1 VTAIVQVEQLARSFG
16 GVRAVDGV
24 SFVVAEGTSF
34 GVIGPNGA
42 GKTTL
47 FGLLSGDIKPSGG
60 QIRLFGQDVTRWG
73 VPRRTAL
80 GVARTF
86 QTPRGFPN
94 LTVRENI
101 TLAASGHA
109 RSKYALLRPWRSYR
123 ATARLVADTADRF
136 GFGSRLDRLA
146 THLSHGELRQLD
158 IMLALVANP
167 RLLLLDEPAA
177 GLPAAERRQVTEML
191 QQVAPELTLL
201 IIEHDME
208 IVRNVVDEVMVM
220 HHGQV
225 IATGPPDVIRT
236 DKTVQDV
243 YLGAFGRR
251 VTEGDADGGH

>member
-1 VTAIVQVEQLARSFG
+1 VTAIVQVENVARIYG
-16 GVRAVDGV
+16 GVRAVDDV
-24 SFVVAEGTSF
+24 SFEVAEGRSF

-47 FGLLSGDIKPSGG
+47 FGLLSGDIAPSHGH
-60 QIRLFGQDVTRWG
+60 IRLFGRDVTRWG

-80 GVARTF
+80 GVSRTF

-94 LTVRENI
+94 LTVRENV
-101 TLAASGHA
+101 TLAASGHS
-109 RSKYALLRPWRSYR
+109 RSKFSPLRPWRTYR
-123 ATARLVADTADRF
+123 ATARRVEETADRF

-146 THLSHGELRQLD
+146 VHLSHGELRQLD

-177 GLPAAERRQVTEML
+177 GLPVAERRQITEML
-191 QQVAPELTLL
+191 QAVAGELTLL

-225 IATGPPDVIRT
+225 IASGPPDVIRT
-236 DKTVQDV
+236 DQTVQDV

-251 VTEGDADGGH
+251 VTEAGDGGH

>member
-1 VTAIVQVEQLARSFG
+1 VTAVQVEQLARGFG

-24 SFVVAEGTSF
+24 SFEVAEGRAF

-47 FGLLSGDIKPSGG
+47 FGLLSGDIRPSSGR
-60 QIRLFGQDVTRWG
+60 IRLFDHDVTRWST
-73 VPRRTAL
+73 PRRTSL

-86 QTPRGFPN
+86 QTPRGFPD

-101 TLAASGHA
+101 TLAATGHSA
-109 RSKYALLRPWRSYR
+109 SKFSLLRPWWTYR
-123 ATARLVADTADRF
+123 ATRRVVEETAERF

-146 THLSHGELRQLD
+146 VHLSHGELRQLD
-158 IMLALVANP
+158 IMLALVAKP

-177 GLPAAERRQVTEML
+177 GLPVAERRQVTEML
-191 QQVAPELTLL
+191 LQLRGEVTLL

-220 HHGQV
+220 HHGQT
-225 IATGPPDVIRT
+225 IASGPPEVIRT
-236 DKTVQDV
+236 DQTVQEV
-243 YLGAFGRR
+243 YLGSFGRR
-251 VTEGDADGGH
+251 VTQGGDAE